1 MEVTSASQW
10 DPRGDALSTQYRNQ
24 DVPPDSYIDH
34 GYQNDAIQQQQQQ
47 PQYASDAHS
56 SSLGNGV
63 MNYGQSNGVGVSSYR
78 QHSPGQFSASP
89 GYRVS
94 NPGYPSHGSVDGGGM
109 PHPRQASI
117 SSVSSN
123 TDYGT
128 SPTIS
133 HAGSRNNSIYS
144 LDGQMGSLGMSNASV
159 DPSTGQPLYGSTL
172 GGRYAGALSTG
183 YVDRRF
189 SLDER
194 SRPPS
199 GNPAAKPSSHAASS
213 GRSWPWGPSSQNTS
227 VHPRASYDYTASS
240 ARVPPNG
247 SYPTYDPFQ
256 HGGGLA
262 DGPSRLRSMSSS
274 AIGGRT
280 HPYGY
285 QGAGSAASAAAAMG
299 LVPHGEML
307 QMDAH
312 GHPIQGV
319 GLVGPQIGPGG
330 GATRRAKF
338 KRSRTGC
345 LVCRKRKVKCSQDG
359 TPCKQCRIGKRD
371 CYYDDNPPKRKRKG
385 KNSGGGDG
393 SASNSDSAK
402 PGTTNGGY
410 SKPHLGQGSGA
421 YDSYPQ
427 LPPPPGVAFSMPF
440 GQSNSHQHSH
450 GSHSAEDPH
459 TFGSAGWPAPSGEA
473 HNRASFDAGG
483 LAPESHDSHRSGSFA
498 SSYDHR
504 VGGLSQ
510 SAHSHTSS
518 SNGGWYD
525 PVTEQ
530 HSRPIYGSD
539 STTAHS

>member
-1 MEVTSASQW
+1 M
-10 DPRGDALSTQYRNQ
+10 P
-24 DVPPDSYIDH
+24 
-34 GYQNDAIQQQQQQ
+34 
-47 PQYASDAHS
+47 
-56 SSLGNGV
+56 
-63 MNYGQSNGVGVSSYR
+63 SYR
-78 QHSPGQFSASP
+78 QHSPGQFNSSP
-89 GYRVS
+89 GYRV
-94 NPGYPSHGSVDGGGM
+94 NGGGYPAHNGVDVSGM
-109 PHPRQASI
+109 PHPRQASV

-128 SPTIS
+128 SPTMS

-144 LDGQMGSLGMSNASV
+144 LDGQMGNLGMSAGAV
-159 DPSTGQPLYGSTL
+159 DPSTGQPMYSAGISRYPGPAN
-172 GGRYAGALSTG
+172 GGF
-183 YVDRRF
+183 VDRRF

-194 SRPPS
+194 SRPAS
-199 GNPAAKPSSHAASS
+199 GNPNAKPNPVAAPS
-213 GRSWPWGPSSQNTS
+213 GRSWPWGTSSQNAAL
-227 VHPRASYDYTASS
+227 HGRASYDYGASA
-240 ARVPPNG
+240 ARAASG
-247 SYPTYDPFQ
+247 GYPTGYEAFDM
-256 HGGGLA
+256 
-262 DGPSRLRSMSSS
+262 PSRLRSMSSS
-274 AIGGRT
+274 AVAGRS

-285 QGAGSAASAAAAMG
+285 PGAGSATGAAAAMG

-319 GLVGPQIGPGG
+319 GMVGPQVGPGG

-385 KNSGGGDG
+385 KNSTGGDG

-402 PGTTNGGY
+402 PGLSNGGF
-410 SKPHLGQGSGA
+410 SKPHIGGGGGS

-440 GQSNSHQHSH
+440 GQSNAHHHSEEAP
-450 GSHSAEDPH
+450 G
-459 TFGSAGWPAPSGEA
+459 FGSAGWPVAPGEA
-473 HNRASFDAGG
+473 HRGSFDAAS
-483 LAPESHDSHRSGSFA
+483 LPTDTHDSSRSSSFA

-504 VGGLSQ
+504 VGSLSHSTSASGIGGQ
-510 SAHSHTSS
+510 SHGAASS
-518 SNGGWYD
+518 GGWYD

-530 HSRPIYGSD
+530 HSRPMYAGEAAA
-539 STTAHS
+539 AHS